1 VSAFVA
7 VATQLYELDK
17 ARAWEVMLDVVKAS
31 NAAKEYTG
39 EDGRI
44 SNTFESGGMSMRSVS
59 GVQSFDLNDI
69 FAKLAREDLQR
80 AADLARGFEGEAPRS
95 FATLAVA
102 RTVLGDKDARPTA
115 RAAN

>member
-1 VSAFVA
+1 MLAAVVA
-7 VATQLYELDK
+7 GP
-17 ARAWEVMLDVVKAS
+17 
-31 NAAKEYTG
+31 AAKSAAASPTAAAAQAGKTYTHEAG
-39 EDGRI
+39 GI
-44 SNTFESGGMSMRSVS
+44 TFESGGMSMRSVS